1 MRVEAHGMNVPPDVE
16 VLQAA
21 QLLVWR
27 PRGILDQ
34 RKVDKIVAFVTEQE
48 NRFGKSFNRFIDISR
63 LDSVDLCFNYV
74 FHVALYRRLSRRGR
88 TIIKSAFLVPNAEV
102 SRYIRLH
109 ALLTDYSPL
118 KVRMFKEYA
127 AAAEWLGVPVALL
140 KSSGAT
146 V

>member
-1 MRVEAHGMNVPPDVE
+1 MSLPPDVQC
-16 VLQAA
+16 VDAA

-34 RKVDKIVAFVTEQE
+34 RKVDKMVAFVTELE
-48 NRFGKSFNRFIDISR
+48 NRFGKSFNRFTDISQ
-63 LDSVDLCFNYV
+63 LDSVDLNFNYV

-88 TIIKSAFLVPNAEV
+88 TIIKSGFLVPNAEV
-102 SRYIRLH
+102 SRYIKLH

>member
-1 MRVEAHGMNVPPDVE
+1 MNVPPDVE

-27 PRGILDQ
+27 PCGILDQ
-34 RKVDKIVAFVTEQE
+34 RKVDKIIAFITEQE
-48 NRFGKSFNRFIDISR
+48 NRFGKSFNRFTDISR
-63 LDSVDLCFNYV
+63 LDSVDLSFNYV

-88 TIIKSAFLVPNAEV
+88 AIIKSAFLVPNAEV

-127 AAAEWLGVPVALL
+127 AAAEWLGVPVESLM
-140 KSSGAT
+140 GQG
-146 V
+146 

>member
-1 MRVEAHGMNVPPDVE
+1 MNVPPDVE

-127 AAAEWLGVPVALL
+127 AAAKWLGVPVELL
-140 KSSGAT
+140 KSSGAA

>member
-1 MRVEAHGMNVPPDVE
+1 MSLPPDVQC
-16 VLQAA
+16 VDAA

-34 RKVDKIVAFVTEQE
+34 RKVDKMVAFVTELE
-48 NRFGKSFNRFIDISR
+48 NRFGKSFNRFTDISR
-63 LDSVDLCFNYV
+63 LDSVDLNFNYV

-102 SRYIRLH
+102 SRYIKLH

>member
-1 MRVEAHGMNVPPDVE
+1 MSLPPDV
-16 VLQAA
+16 QCIDAA

-48 NRFGKSFNRFIDISR
+48 NKFGKSFNRFTDISR
-63 LDSVDLCFNYV
+63 LDSVDLNFNYV

-102 SRYIRLH
+102 SD
-109 ALLTDYSPL
+109 T
-118 KVRMFKEYA
+118 
-127 AAAEWLGVPVALL
+127 
-140 KSSGAT
+140 
-146 V
+146 

>member
-1 MRVEAHGMNVPPDVE
+1 MSLPPDVQF
-16 VLQAA
+16 VDGA

-34 RKVDKIVAFVTEQE
+34 RKVDKIIAFLTEQE
-48 NRFGKSFNRFIDISR
+48 NRFGKSFNRFTDISQ
-63 LDSVDLCFNYV
+63 LDSVDLNFNYV

-109 ALLTDYSPL
+109 ALLTAYSPL
-118 KVRMFKEYA
+118 TVRMFKEYA

>member
-1 MRVEAHGMNVPPDVE
+1 MSLPPDVQF
-16 VLQAA
+16 VDGA

-34 RKVDKIVAFVTEQE
+34 RKVDKIIAFVTEQE
-48 NRFGKSFNRFIDISR
+48 NRFGKSFNRFTDISR
-63 LDSVDLCFNYV
+63 LDSVDLNFNYV
-74 FHVALYRRLSRRGR
+74 FHVALYRRLSRRDR

-102 SRYIRLH
+102 SRYVRLH

-118 KVRMFKEYA
+118 KVRIFKEYA
-127 AAAEWLGVPVALL
+127 VAAEWLGVPVALL

>member
-27 PRGILDQ
+27 PCGILDQ
-34 RKVDKIVAFVTEQE
+34 RKVDKIIAFITEQE
-48 NRFGKSFNRFIDISR
+48 NRFGKSFNRFTDISR
-63 LDSVDLCFNYV
+63 LDSVDLSFNYV

-88 TIIKSAFLVPNAEV
+88 AIIKSAFLVPNAEV

-127 AAAEWLGVPVALL
+127 AAAEWLGVPVESLM
-140 KSSGAT
+140 GQG
-146 V
+146 

>member
-1 MRVEAHGMNVPPDVE
+1 MSLPPDVQC
-16 VLQAA
+16 VDAA

-27 PRGILDQ
+27 PHGILDQ
-34 RKVDKIVAFVTEQE
+34 IKVDKFLAFVTELE
-48 NRFGKSFNRFIDISR
+48 NRFGKSFDRFTDISR
-63 LDSVDLCFNYV
+63 LDSVDLNFNYV

-102 SRYIRLH
+102 SRYIKLH

-118 KVRMFKEYA
+118 KVRMFKERA

>member
-1 MRVEAHGMNVPPDVE
+1 M
-16 VLQAA
+16 
-21 QLLVWR
+21 
-27 PRGILDQ
+27 I
-34 RKVDKIVAFVTEQE
+34 AFVTEQE
-48 NRFGKSFNRFIDISR
+48 NRFGKSFNRFTDISR
-63 LDSVDLCFNYV
+63 LDSVDLNFNYV

-102 SRYIRLH
+102 SRYIKLH

-118 KVRMFKEYA
+118 KVRMFKECA

>member
-1 MRVEAHGMNVPPDVE
+1 M
-16 VLQAA
+16 
-21 QLLVWR
+21 
-27 PRGILDQ
+27 I
-34 RKVDKIVAFVTEQE
+34 AFVTERRTDSE
-48 NRFGKSFNRFIDISR
+48 NRSIVSPTSHQ
-63 LDSVDLCFNYV
+63 LDSVDLNFNYV

-88 TIIKSAFLVPNAEV
+88 TIIKSGFLVPNAEV
-102 SRYIRLH
+102 SRYIKLH

>member
-1 MRVEAHGMNVPPDVE
+1 MNVPPDVE

-27 PRGILDQ
+27 PGGILDQ
-34 RKVDKIVAFVTEQE
+34 RKVDKIIAFVTEQE
-48 NRFGKSFNRFIDISR
+48 NKFGKSFNRFTDISR
-63 LDSVDLCFNYV
+63 LDSVDLSFDYV

-102 SRYIRLH
+102 SRYIKLH
-109 ALLTDYSPL
+109 ALLTDHSPL

-127 AAAEWLGVPVALL
+127 AAAEWLGVPVESLM
-140 KSSGAT
+140 GQG
-146 V
+146 

>member
-1 MRVEAHGMNVPPDVE
+1 M
-16 VLQAA
+16 
-21 QLLVWR
+21 
-27 PRGILDQ
+27 
-34 RKVDKIVAFVTEQE
+34 VAFVTEQE
-48 NRFGKSFNRFIDISR
+48 NRFGKSFNRFTDISG
-63 LDSVDLCFNYV
+63 LDSVDLNFNYV

-102 SRYIRLH
+102 SRYMKLH
-109 ALLTDYSPL
+109 ALLTDHSPL